1 MLLQDEVTLLRGIP
15 LFASIETMRLK
26 LLAFTCDRV
35 TFSAGQ
41 VLFRQGDAAN
51 ATYVILSGRAEIL
64 QTTGDSPLQVGEN
77 SKKIGEAGPRAVV
90 GESALVSDRPRSQT
104 LRAITE
110 VETLRISHDTFQ
122 KLLTC
127 CPGSLE
133 KVVEHL
139 GGRLARAS

>member
-64 QTTGDSPLQVGEN
+64 QTTGDSPLQ
-77 SKKIGEAGPRAVV
+77 IGEAGPRAVV

-139 GGRLARAS
+139 GGRLAKAS

>member
-1 MLLQDEVTLLRGIP
+1 MLLQDEVNLLRGIP

-26 LLAFTCDRV
+26 LLAFACDRV
-35 TFSAGQ
+35 TYAAGSM
-41 VLFRQGDAAN
+41 LFRQGDAAD

-64 QTTGDSPLQVGEN
+64 HAAGDGPV
-77 SKKIGEAGPRAVV
+77 KTGEAGTRSVV
-90 GESALVSDRPRSQT
+90 GETALVSDRPRTQT
-104 LRAITE
+104 LRALTE

-133 KVVEHL
+133 KVVAQL
-139 GGRLARAS
+139 GDRMAKAS